1 MADLVLNDTEKIN
14 YYYKPINSFIGL
26 EDSSRKTMITVFTD
40 RVTGGTSRKPGS
52 IEIMVDRK
60 ATGTDKKGV
69 IESMN
74 DNYSIDVT
82 HTIFICFTEK
92 KNNSGMKRCRSR
104 RRAIQIER
112 EAEPI
117 LVKSALSGFLLKDPK
132 SESAYFPVEHVDK
145 NALLSRYGM
154 QNVRIDFFTESVT
167 DKDLGL
173 IKYVLRLYNYS
184 EKALKDKEITIR
196 SVLGALGVE
205 RHRVVV
211 VKN

>member
-1 MADLVLNDTEKIN
+1 
-14 YYYKPINSFIGL
+14 
-26 EDSSRKTMITVFTD
+26 
-40 RVTGGTSRKPGS
+40 
-52 IEIMVDRK
+52 
-60 ATGTDKKGV
+60 
-69 IESMN
+69 MN

-211 VKN
+211 VKNQNHLGLFSDSTEPVDQESQIELGGWSLKGYEVTVKGLPKNN